1 MKIRIVSFLVIGL
14 ILVSALS
21 ACAPQATPA
30 PSVSVDTIWG
40 KPSSTAGAGA
50 FFMVIKNVGTADD
63 KLLAAKSSACGM
75 TELHEMVKAADGTM
89 KMQLVTDGIVVP
101 ASGQLELKSGSY
113 HIMCM
118 KMAADQIVAGAKPVL
133 ELTFEKSGT
142 KSVTVDMRSQ

>member
-1 MKIRIVSFLVIGL
+1 MKIRILSFLVIGL

-21 ACAPQATPA
+21 ACAPQAA
-30 PSVSVDTIWG
+30 PSVSVETVWG
-40 KPSSTAGAGA
+40 KPSPSMMGAGA
-50 FFMVIKNVGTADD
+50 FFMVIKNTGTADD
-63 KLLAAKSSACGM
+63 KLLSAKSSACGM
-75 TELHEMVKAADGTM
+75 TEVHTTTKAADGTM
-89 KMQLVTDGIVVP
+89 QMTLVSDGVVVP

-118 KMAADQIVAGAKPVL
+118 KMAADQIVAGAKPIL